1 MEFKKKIVSHN
12 NYLQHLMSYIL
23 GASWRDYFD
32 FVFVNGDKPRW
43 FAEDIKF
50 KEIDTQTG
58 LSRIFAY
65 TKA

>member
-1 MEFKKKIVSHN
+1 
-12 NYLQHLMSYIL
+12 MSYIL

-43 FAEDIKF
+43 FADDIKF

-58 LSRIFAY
+58 LFISYFS
-65 TKA
+65 